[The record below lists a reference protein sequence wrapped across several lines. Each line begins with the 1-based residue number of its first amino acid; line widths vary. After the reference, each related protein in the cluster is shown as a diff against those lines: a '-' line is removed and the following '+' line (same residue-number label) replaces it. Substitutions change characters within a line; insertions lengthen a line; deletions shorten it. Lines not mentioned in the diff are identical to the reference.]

1 MTTDNPNIQKIVI
14 LGGGTAG
21 WMAANL
27 LHHYLAQ
34 YGFTISLIESP
45 DIPTVGVGEGSTPQ
59 LRQFFNTLGIAEQ
72 EWMPECN
79 ATYKNGVSFVNWSE
93 KPGFEEYFHPFPSAP
108 DRQTAAGFLQNC
120 MARRRGQNVDAHPN
134 RYFLS
139 ATLAQQ
145 ALSPKPEGQSSFAI
159 NYAYHF
165 DSVLL
170 GKYLAKVAIKK
181 GVKYI
186 QAKCAKAHNHANG
199 DIKSIELHTGE
210 QIQGQLFIDC
220 SGFRSVLLQ
229 QHLSVKFNS
238 YQDTLFNDS
247 AIAMPSNSEHV
258 TPSQTVSTA
267 LSNGWAWQIPLTNR
281 IGNGYVYSSQFISA
295 DQAELE
301 LRTKL
306 GLLDDT
312 SNAKRLSMKIGR
324 VQQHWAKN
332 CLAVGLSQ
340 GFIEPLEATA
350 LHLVQETIESFVS
363 AFIAGK
369 IAGKFTQQHQ
379 QQFNQRLN
387 ARFDGIR
394 DYIVCHYK
402 VNSRDDTEYWR
413 ANRHNSNISDS
424 LQNILQCWDQGGDI
438 TTEINRQQIAAY
450 YPAVSWHC
458 LLAGYGRFPELSEA
472 QRQKPTTS
480 ENVQHI
486 DGLIQQCASGFQTH
500 ASALKFGSN

>member
-1 MTTDNPNIQKIVI
+1 MVTTNNPNMKKIVI

-27 LHHYLAQ
+27 LQHYLAQ
-34 YGFTISLIESP
+34 QGFTICLIESP

-72 EWMPECN
+72 EWMSVCN
-79 ATYKNGVSFVNWSE
+79 ATYKNGISFVNWSD

-108 DRQTAAGFLQNC
+108 DRQTAAEFLQNC
-120 MARRRGQNVDAHPN
+120 MARRRGYKVDAHPN

-145 ALSPKPEGQSSFAI
+145 SLSPKPIGQATVAI

-170 GKYLAKVAIKK
+170 GKYLSKIAIKS
-181 GVKYI
+181 GVNYI
-186 QAKCAKAHNHANG
+186 QARCDKAHNHANG
-199 DIKSIELHTGE
+199 EIKSIELNNGE
-210 QIQGQLFIDC
+210 QIEGDLFIDC

-229 QHLSVKFNS
+229 QHLAVKFNS
-238 YQDTLFNDS
+238 YQDVLFNDS
-247 AIAMPSNSEHV
+247 AIAMPSDRQKV
-258 TPSQTVSTA
+258 IQSQTLSSA
-267 LSNGWAWQIPLTNR
+267 LSHGWTWQIPLTNR
-281 IGNGYVYSSQFISA
+281 TGNGYVYSSEFISA
-295 DQAELE
+295 DQAEQE
-301 LRTKL
+301 LRTQL
-306 GLLDDT
+306 GLLDDVT
-312 SNAKRLSMKIGR
+312 AAKRLSMKIGR
-324 VQQHWAKN
+324 VEQHWAKN

-363 AFIAGK
+363 AFT
-369 IAGKFTQQHQ
+369 AGKFTQQHQ

-402 VNSRDDTEYWR
+402 VNSRHDTDYWR
-413 ANRHNSNISDS
+413 ANRDNSSISES
-424 LQNILQCWDQGGDI
+424 LKNILQCWDEGGDI
-438 TTEINRQQIAAY
+438 TAEINRQQIAAY

-458 LLAGYGRFPELSEA
+458 LLAGYGRFPEMHTS
-472 QRQKPTTS
+472 QRQGTS
-480 ENVQHI
+480 SDNNLQHI
-486 DGLIQQCASGFQTH
+486 DGFIQQCASGFKTH
-500 ASALKFGSN
+500 LSALKFDTH

>member
-1 MTTDNPNIQKIVI
+1 MVTINNPNMKKIVI

-27 LHHYLAQ
+27 LQHYLAQ
-34 YGFTISLIESP
+34 SGFTISLIESP

-59 LRQFFNTLGIAEQ
+59 LRQFFNTLGITER
-72 EWMPECN
+72 EWMPSCN
-79 ATYKNGVSFVNWSE
+79 ATYKNGISFENWSD
-93 KPGFEEYFHPFPSAP
+93 KPGFEKYFHAFPSVT

-120 MARRRGQNVDAHPN
+120 MARRRGYNVDAHPN

-139 ATLAQQ
+139 ATLAKQ
-145 ALSPKPEGQSSFAI
+145 ALSPKPIGQATVAI

-170 GKYLAKVAIKK
+170 GKYLAKLAINN
-181 GVKYI
+181 GVNYI
-186 QAKCAKAHNHANG
+186 QAKCEKAHNHVNG
-199 DIKSIELHTGE
+199 EIKSIELHTGE
-210 QIQGQLFIDC
+210 QIEGDLFIDC

-229 QHLSVKFNS
+229 QHLAEKFTS
-238 YQDTLFNDS
+238 YQDVLFNDS
-247 AIAMPSNSEHV
+247 AIAMPSNSENV
-258 TPSQTVSTA
+258 IQSQTLSTA
-267 LSNGWAWQIPLTNR
+267 FSNGWAWQIPLTNR
-281 IGNGYVYSSQFISA
+281 IGNGYVYSSEFISA
-295 DQAELE
+295 DQAEQE

-306 GLLDDT
+306 GLLDHAN
-312 SNAKRLSMKIGR
+312 SAKRLSMKIGR

-363 AFIAGK
+363 AFSAGN
-369 IAGKFTQQHQ
+369 FTQQHQ
-379 QQFNQRLN
+379 QQFNHRIN

-402 VNSRDDTEYWR
+402 INSRDDSEYWR

-458 LLAGYGRFPELSEA
+458 LLAGYGRFPELSNA
-472 QRQKPTTS
+472 QHYNPTTN
-480 ENVQHI
+480 ENLQHI
-486 DGLIQQCASGFQTH
+486 DGFIQQCASGFQPH
-500 ASALKFGSN
+500 ASALKFG